1 MSGWVQSKLWI
12 IYKTYHQYW
21 AKVKQI
27 INNFTMSVATPIIP
41 ETTKLRYNQ
50 HNLEQL
56 FLSHQA
62 TLEGQN
68 QSTIV
73 SLYQIIPEV
82 DTLSV
87 LECLTSENNS
97 DLSQNKTY
105 FYWENKANREAV
117 LGYGMTESC
126 QLNIESRFRDSKKF
140 VNNCFQKLTKVNHD
154 DSSTSSPHVFC
165 GFTFFSETNQLKF
178 PFPSAFAFLPKLEII
193 KQKEKQI
200 LILNLLIDYQTDI
213 KKLVHQ
219 TMANLKLIT
228 KIKTYQNLDKPIKI
242 PVNLMNKYEIGQ
254 GFKSSVASVLE
265 SIEAN
270 DFEKLVLASALDLS
284 SFHDISIINCLR
296 NLRNNHPDC
305 YIFAINN
312 GENNC
317 FLGASPERLIS
328 LKNNQLL
335 SDALAGSIA
344 RGNTKREDYYLA
356 QHLLKSS
363 KERREHQV
371 VIEFIVQR
379 LISLGLSPQIS
390 PLKVLKLSN
399 IQHLWTPIYTQ
410 LSPNIHP
417 LEVVAELHPTPAVSG
432 FPTEVTCQEIKRYE
446 SFERGFYA
454 APLGWI
460 DYNGNS
466 EFIVGIR
473 SALISGN
480 QARLY
485 AGAGIV
491 EGSEPDKELAEI
503 QLKFQGLLK
512 ALSYC

>member
-1 MSGWVQSKLWI
+1 
-12 IYKTYHQYW
+12 
-21 AKVKQI
+21 
-27 INNFTMSVATPIIP
+27 MSVATPIIP
-41 ETTKLRYNQ
+41 ETTNIRYDQ
-50 HNLEQL
+50 HYLEQL
-56 FLSHQA
+56 LLSHQA
-62 TLEGQN
+62 TLYGEN
-68 QSTIV
+68 KSIIV
-73 SLYQIIPEV
+73 SLCQIIPDV
-82 DTLSV
+82 DPLSI
-87 LECLTSENNS
+87 LACLTSEKINNFS
-97 DLSQNKTY
+97 KDEIY
-105 FYWENKANREAV
+105 FYWENQSKTEAI
-117 LGYGMTESC
+117 LGYGVTESS
-126 QLNIESRFRDSKKF
+126 QSNINNRFTRSQQF
-140 VNNCFQKLTKVNHD
+140 VKDCFQKMTTVNQD
-154 DSSTSSPHVFC
+154 NLSNSFPHVFC
-165 GFTFFSETNQLKF
+165 GFTFFSETNIIEF

-193 KQKEKQI
+193 KQKRKHL
-200 LILNLLIDYQTDI
+200 LIFNLLVNSQTNIKTLANQTIVNLKSITQIKDYQNI
-213 KKLVHQ
+213 
-219 TMANLKLIT
+219 
-228 KIKTYQNLDKPIKI
+228 DKPLKKHINLTTNDKI
-242 PVNLMNKYEIGQ
+242 AQ

-265 SIEAN
+265 SIKAKH
-270 DFEKLVLASALDLS
+270 FQKLVLANALDLIS
-284 SFHDISIINCLR
+284 SQKFSIIDCLKK
-296 NLRNNHPDC
+296 LRVYHPDC
-305 YIFAINN
+305 YIFAVNN
-312 GENNC
+312 GKNNC
-317 FLGASPERLIS
+317 FVGASPERLIS

-335 SDALAGSIA
+335 TDALAGSTA
-344 RGNTKREDYYLA
+344 RGNTKQEDYYLA
-356 QHLLKSS
+356 QKLLKSS

-379 LISLGLSPQIS
+379 LINLGLSPQIS

-417 LEVVAELHPTPAVSG
+417 LEVVAKLHPTPAVSG
-432 FPTEVTCQEIKRYE
+432 FPTDITCQEIKRYE

-480 QARLY
+480 HARLY